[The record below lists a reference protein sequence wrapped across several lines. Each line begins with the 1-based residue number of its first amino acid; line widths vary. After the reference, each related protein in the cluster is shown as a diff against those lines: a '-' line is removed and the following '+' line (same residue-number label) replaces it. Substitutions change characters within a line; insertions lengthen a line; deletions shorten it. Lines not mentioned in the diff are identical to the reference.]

1 MWHLWLAENKK
12 VLIYMT
18 KIIMI
23 HSFVRSV
30 VNTIDRMRQINSQVI
45 MSIESSWKK
54 KNFFRF
60 HTEKN
65 VSEKTKPHIFCIGS
79 MT

>member
-30 VNTIDRMRQINSQVI
+30 VNTIDRMRQIESQVI
-45 MSIESSWKK
+45 MSIESS
-54 KNFFRF
+54 
-60 HTEKN
+60 
-65 VSEKTKPHIFCIGS
+65 
-79 MT
+79 